1 MTKYLKYE
9 GNFKNGTLHGIGLIL
24 YTDGAFFHG
33 EFSNNM
39 RNGPGVLV
47 IDKDDGAAD
56 LIFYTFWKDNKPEG
70 NGLLQVPGSSYFGDF
85 SNGLRHG
92 KGLLINE
99 HNGRPSY
106 DGNWVKN
113 KKEGHGNEWYEN
125 GKRYIGEFKN
135 DLRDGIGVET

>member
-1 MTKYLKYE
+1 MTQNEE
-9 GNFKNGTLHGIGLIL
+9 G
-24 YTDGAFFHG
+24 A
-33 EFSNNM
+33 
-39 RNGPGVLV
+39 VLQ
-47 IDKDDGAAD
+47 
-56 LIFYTFWKDNKPEG
+56 LCCHWKDNKPEG
-70 NGLLQVPGSSYFGDF
+70 TGLLQVRGSSYLGDF

-125 GKRYIGEFKN
+125 GKRYIGEFNN